1 MCTGFGSSSTGP
13 KRVKHKVGAE
23 VHGAR
28 RLNPRDDDAS
38 LLTPK
43 SNGPAPRT
51 FGSNFVFDE
60 THERESSGAFCVL
73 VIAMDP
79 NVLRVAPPQQ
89 HGETTSSSSPATTR
103 NPAVTPRAPG
113 GRSVLP

>member
-1 MCTGFGSSSTGP
+1 MQVVFRWFRS
-13 KRVKHKVGAE
+13 
-23 VHGAR
+23 
-28 RLNPRDDDAS
+28 
-38 LLTPK
+38 
-43 SNGPAPRT
+43 RT
-51 FGSNFVFDE
+51 FGRSLWTKGSSQVAFFLSAHE
-60 THERESSGAFCVL
+60 THERESSAAFCVF

-103 NPAVTPRAPG
+103 NPAVTPRALG